1 MLRPGAQENLMA
13 SLFLTMLP
21 FVLTYTVATW
31 HSPSTHAKRQA
42 TTTICRTKTTGKSVP
57 PLFD

>member
-1 MLRPGAQENLMA
+1 MA

-31 HSPSTHAKRQA
+31 HSPSNRAKPQPA
-42 TTTICRTKTTGKSVP
+42 TALCSGATRSVSKP
-57 PLFD
+57 QLFD

>member
-1 MLRPGAQENLMA
+1 MA
-13 SLFLTMLP
+13 TLFFTMLP

-31 HSPSTHAKRQA
+31 HSPSTNAKRA
-42 TTTICRTKTTGKSVP
+42 AAASICRPNTTTKTSH

>member
-1 MLRPGAQENLMA
+1 MA

-31 HSPSTHAKRQA
+31 HSPSNQSKREVL
-42 TTTICRTKTTGKSVP
+42 TSICRSNTTSKSTP